1 MNFTIVVMIDGLGLP
16 AAADKTRIVPTKS
29 KNKFCQD
36 KFLFRL
42 LYPHKK
48 FQSRQILSGPD
59 SVVFLFISLPKD
71 STFNFQDLSYVVL
84 RL

>member
-42 LYPHKK
+42 LYPHKNFKAVK
-48 FQSRQILSGPD
+48 FCQGLMCS
-59 SVVFLFISLPKD
+59 
-71 STFNFQDLSYVVL
+71 
-84 RL
+84 